1 MDKKNTFYI
10 LLLCRPIVKKTDDHP
25 TNATMKQT
33 PKDTKRKT
41 VQKIDDPEEM
51 TDDVFEPEEMTDV
64 VFDKDVFDEELEE
77 LNDLVRE
84 YLPGKKGF
92 PPKVEEK

>member
-1 MDKKNTFYI
+1 
-10 LLLCRPIVKKTDDHP
+10 
-25 TNATMKQT
+25 MKQT

-51 TDDVFEPEEMTDV
+51 TDDVFEPEEMTDDV
-64 VFDKDVFDEELEE
+64 FEPEEMTDDVFDKDVFDEELEE